1 MHRKNGSQH
10 TLLNKGSL
18 FKSLI
23 LVYFCVWCKRML
35 IFKIDNELQA
45 AQQQQQQQKNSIIIL
60 V

>member
-45 AQQQQQQQKNSIIIL
+45 AQQQQQQKKTQL
-60 V
+60 